1 MPQGLPSLK
10 IIWSLAGT
18 PGEDG
23 APPTAKEIAA
33 RARAGEEAALRTFA
47 LEGRLLGA
55 ALAQAVNILNPARV
69 ILGGGVS
76 LAYDVFGPALEQRL
90 AGIFTGKASG
100 NVDVMP
106 TPLGY
111 DGGLYAQPHCH
122 PAGRE
127 G

>member
-10 IIWSLAGT
+10 IIWSLAARRAKT
-18 PGEDG
+18 ARRPLRKRL
-23 APPTAKEIAA
+23 PPA
-33 RARAGEEAALRTFA
+33 RGR
-47 LEGRLLGA
+47 EGRLLGA

-76 LAYDVFGPALEQRL
+76 LAYDVFGPALEQALGRN
-90 AGIFTGKASG
+90 IYRKASG

-111 DGGLYAQPHCH
+111 DGGLYA
-122 PAGRE
+122 AAALAILRAEKG
-127 G
+127 